1 MTDQADPQPS
11 RRVADGVRVGRAFG
25 VPVYVAPSWFLV
37 AALITYFFAP
47 TVEQRVAGIGS
58 ARYLVSLLFAL
69 LLYLSVFI
77 HELSHTLTARR
88 LGLPVRRITL
98 QLLGGVSEI
107 EREPDSPGKEY
118 LVAIAGPLISLL
130 LAGVGFALVGQ
141 FHEGGITR
149 VLAGELALSN
159 GLVAAF
165 NLLPGLPLDGG
176 RVLRAAVWGLSGRP
190 DAGTVVAAWV
200 GRGVAVVLLAVPL
213 VSGAGTGSPANLVN
227 VIYFAL
233 LASFIWGGATAAL
246 RSAQVQ
252 RRLPELRLRTLA
264 RRALPVSADL
274 PLAEALRRA
283 ADSGARGLVVV
294 DGAGRP
300 QAVVSEAAVAATPEV
315 RRPWVSV
322 GTLARQLAPGLVL
335 DADLSGAAVLEAMHR
350 APASEYLVVESSGDV
365 YGVLTSTDVTYAVN
379 AAG

>member
-227 VIYFAL
+227 IIYFAL

-246 RSAQVQ
+246 RRAQVQ

>member
-1 MTDQADPQPS
+1 VSEQADPQPS

-47 TVEQRVAGIGS
+47 TVERQVAGIGS
-58 ARYLVSLLFAL
+58 ARYVVSLLFAL

-77 HELSHTLTARR
+77 HELSHTMTARV

-107 EREPDSPGKEY
+107 EQEPDSPSKEY

-130 LAGVGFALVGQ
+130 LAGVGFALVGR

-149 VLAGELALSN
+149 VLAGELALAN

-264 RRALPVSADL
+264 RRVLPVSADL

-335 DADLSGAAVLEAMHR
+335 DADLSGAAVLEAMRR

-365 YGVLTSTDVTYAVN
+365 YGVLTSTDVTSAVN

>member
-213 VSGAGTGSPANLVN
+213 VSSAGTGSPANLVN

-300 QAVVSEAAVAATPEV
+300 QAVVSEAAVAATPEI

-335 DADLSGAAVLEAMHR
+335 DADLSGAAVLEAMRR

-365 YGVLTSTDVTYAVN
+365 YGVLTSTDVTSTVN

>member
-1 MTDQADPQPS
+1 MSDPSADRQQP
-11 RRVADGVRVGRAFG
+11 VFGGGGIRVGRAFG
-25 VPVYVAPSWFLV
+25 VPVYVAPSWFV
-37 AALITYFFAP
+37 IAALITIFFAP
-47 TVEQRVAGIGS
+47 TVEARIPGIGS
-58 ARYLVSLLFAL
+58 ARYLVSLLFAV

-77 HELSHTLTARR
+77 HELSHTVTALA

-98 QLLGGVSEI
+98 QLLGGVSHI
-107 EREPDSPGKEY
+107 DREPDSAAKEY

-130 LAGVGFALVGQ
+130 IAGVGFALVQLLDQGTV
-141 FHEGGITR
+141 TR

-159 GLVAAF
+159 GLVAVF

-176 RVLRAAVWGLSGRP
+176 RVLRAAVWGVSGRP
-190 DAGTVVAAWV
+190 HAGTVAAAWV
-200 GRGVAVVLLAVPL
+200 GRAVAILLLAVPL
-213 VSGAGTGSPANLVN
+213 VSGALTGSATNLVN
-227 VIYFAL
+227 VVYFAL

-252 RRLPELRLRTLA
+252 RRLPALQLRSLT
-264 RRALPVSADL
+264 RRALPVAADL

-283 ADSGARGLVVV
+283 GESGARGLVVV

-300 QAVVSEAAVAATPEV
+300 SGLVSEAAVAATPEV

-322 GTLARQLAPGLVL
+322 GSLSRRIDPDLVL
-335 DADLSGAAVLEAMHR
+335 DADLAGTAVLEAMQR
-350 APASEYLVVESSGDV
+350 TPASEYLVVDRSGAV
-365 YGVLTSTDVTYAVN
+365 YGVLASADVATAV

>member
-1 MTDQADPQPS
+1 VTDQADPQPS

-47 TVEQRVAGIGS
+47 TVEQRVAGIGP

-227 VIYFAL
+227 IIYFAL

-246 RSAQVQ
+246 RRAQVQ